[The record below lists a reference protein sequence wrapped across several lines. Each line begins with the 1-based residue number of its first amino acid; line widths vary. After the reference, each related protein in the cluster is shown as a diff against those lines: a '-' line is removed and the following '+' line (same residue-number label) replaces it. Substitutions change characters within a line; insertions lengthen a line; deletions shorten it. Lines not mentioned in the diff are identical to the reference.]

1 MIQTPVLLN
10 VELQGAVVVLLVRGL
25 DGSEIRVRCG
35 TLEAYRVRS
44 WQWLRNPLAGKA
56 AAGTPAADHDPCG
69 FLTFTEVT
77 GREFRFAVPTE
88 AQLSEFQQ
96 RMRCPVA

>member
-25 DGSEIRVRCG
+25 DGSTLRVRCG
-35 TLEAYRVRS
+35 TREAYRARS
-44 WQWLRNPLAGKA
+44 WQWLRNP
-56 AAGTPAADHDPCG
+56 AAGTPAAADHDPCG
-69 FLTFTEVT
+69 FLTFTEFT

-96 RMRCPVA
+96 VMRRPVA